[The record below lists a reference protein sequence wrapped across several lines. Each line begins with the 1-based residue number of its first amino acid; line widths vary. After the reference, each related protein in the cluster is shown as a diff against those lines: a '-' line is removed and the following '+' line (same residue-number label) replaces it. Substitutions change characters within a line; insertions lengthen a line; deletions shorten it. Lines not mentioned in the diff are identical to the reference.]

1 MTRLQ
6 WLILNKAVYAVSTGI
21 KISKYLVFWKYFMI
35 FRYDLFQYIF
45 QPFEFVIY
53 LAVADDFRYKLELE
67 KSKQNDNKIR
77 FSKLSLKV

>member
-1 MTRLQ
+1 
-6 WLILNKAVYAVSTGI
+6 
-21 KISKYLVFWKYFMI
+21 MI

-77 FSKLSLKV
+77 FSKLRLKV